1 MAFGDLFKS
10 KKQREREE
18 RKQKRRATRRVD
30 NALDDIRRRIGELR
44 KKRDA
49 DWAAARGYLKDGQK
63 SAAARSVKACR
74 ATEMLMNRLDRKAW
88 LWEQKVTNLGA
99 AETDTEMAAALQE
112 MVALAK
118 IDPDTIQDTLDN
130 VNFAL
135 DEQSDVDK
143 VLDREYAREMEGV
156 ESEMTD
162 QVPSLEDMEK
172 MLEDEVAAEIG
183 SGRAEAQTQKQA
195 DVSGE
200 IEEGRRRLKDLME
213 EDK

>member
-18 RKQKRRATRRVD
+18 RKKKRRANRRVD
-30 NALDDIRRRIGELR
+30 NALDDIRGRVEELR

-49 DWAAARGYLKDGQK
+49 DWDAARQYLKDGQK

-99 AETDTEMAAALQE
+99 AETDTEMAGALQE
-112 MVALAK
+112 MVALSK
-118 IDPDTIQDTLDN
+118 IDPDTIQDTLDD

-143 VLDREYAREMEGV
+143 ALDREYAREMNGV
-156 ESEMTD
+156 ETEMTD

-183 SGRAEAQTQKQA
+183 SGRTEAEVQTQS